1 MFSERKH
8 STKSDLQRFEMLSVL
23 DPNEKQK
30 GKPGNTATFALSK
43 LQVIPQLNVVE
54 VEVQS
59 HVASTL
65 FSALFSEQ
73 LSSVFRHISGQHR
86 ALVCLHLHNDAFR
99 YSCRR
104 NIPEVV
110 NLLPVLY
117 YSELLYR
124 NFFFFF
130 VPPTPRGNQS
140 IVFEP
145 LPRQESQTKEK
156 TLGFTGQRGKGNIFL
171 LHSFLPCQIFHS
183 SAKMQS
189 SFWHLLYLP
198 LKVLTRSV

>member
-130 VPPTPRGNQS
+130 LFPPPPVEIRAQYLNHCLGRKA
-140 IVFEP
+140 
-145 LPRQESQTKEK
+145 RQKRKHQGLQVKE
-156 TLGFTGQRGKGNIFL
+156 GKGTFFYFTRFFPVKF
-171 LHSFLPCQIFHS
+171 STVLPICSQVFGTYCTCH
-183 SAKMQS
+183 
-189 SFWHLLYLP
+189 
-198 LKVLTRSV
+198 